1 VAYATAIVGP
11 SSRRSIMLRT
21 SWRALA
27 AGVAAAAA
35 LGWADAGAQ
44 PAGEFS
50 DEQIAFMAADTDGD
64 GEVSLA
70 ELARDAARGFA
81 ALDKDG
87 SGTLTPEELG
97 PHDDALFRR
106 VDTNGDGKLTF
117 EEVTANK
124 VRAFETG
131 DKDKDGGLSFQEMES
146 EVEAELGGAS

>member
-1 VAYATAIVGP
+1 
-11 SSRRSIMLRT
+11 MLRT

-27 AGVAAAAA
+27 ACVAAAAA

-44 PAGEFS
+44 SA
-50 DEQIAFMAADTDGD
+50 DELSAEEIAFMAADTDGD

-81 ALDKDG
+81 TLDKDG

-97 PHDDALFRR
+97 SHDDALFRR
-106 VDTNGDGKLTF
+106 VDANGDSKLAF
-117 EEVTANK
+117 DEVMANK
-124 VRAFETG
+124 ARAFQAG

-146 EVEAELGGAS
+146 EAAAEVGSAS

>member
-1 VAYATAIVGP
+1 
-11 SSRRSIMLRT
+11 MLRT

-50 DEQIAFMAADTDGD
+50 DEQVAFMAADTDGD

-87 SGTLTPEELG
+87 SDTLTPEELG

-106 VDTNGDGKLTF
+106 VDTNGDGELTF
-117 EEVTANK
+117 EEVMANK
-124 VRAFETG
+124 VRAFEAG